1 MECDVQA
8 SLDGIPFVFHDATLD
23 RLTAERGSLGAR
35 PAALLDA
42 VVLNDGEPLPR
53 LETLLRRIGGTAPL
67 LIEIKAPEGK
77 VGYLCRG
84 VRRALEGYR
93 GGMAVMSFNPMV
105 GAWFKAHAPQIVR
118 GLVVTEE
125 GKARWRGRFERTLA
139 LWRSNPDFLAYDIR
153 SLPSRFAARAR
164 SRGLPVLTWT
174 VRDAG
179 QERTAFDHADQIIF
193 EKPDGL

>member
-8 SLDGIPFVFHDATLD
+8 SLDGIPFVYHDAMLD
-23 RLTAERGSLGAR
+23 RLTAERGPLGAR

-53 LETLLRRIGGTAPL
+53 LEALLRRIAGAAPL
-67 LIEIKAPEGK
+67 LIEIKAPERK

-93 GGMAVMSFNPMV
+93 GGVAVMSFNPMV
-105 GAWFKAHAPQIVR
+105 GAWFRAHAPQIVR

-125 GKARWRGRFERTLA
+125 GKPRWRGRCERTLA

-174 VRDAG
+174 VRDAE
-179 QERTAFDHADQIIF
+179 QERVAFDHAD
-193 EKPDGL
+193 